1 MSKPVIPPGT
11 EHVWTPAEDVVVTG
25 PDITATAED
34 VITGLAL
41 HAIVR
46 NQDQE
51 AVAALATQL
60 ENMWEEFKA
69 GNTTASQLTDQLGN
83 FRNNDLQNLDEAV
96 VDNVTVQAM
105 EYAIITMLSESSQ

>member
-51 AVAALATQL
+51 AVTALATQL
-60 ENMWEEFKA
+60 ENIWEEFKA

>member
-25 PDITATAED
+25 PEETATAEE

-51 AVAALATQL
+51 AVTALATKL
-60 ENMWEEFKA
+60 ENIWTDYKA
-69 GNTTASQLTDQLGN
+69 GKFPTWSLTDQLGN

>member
-11 EHVWTPAEDVVVTG
+11 EHVWTPAEDVVVVG

-69 GNTTASQLTDQLGN
+69 GNTTASQLTDQLST
-83 FRNNDLQNLDEAV
+83 FRNVTLHGIAEDQ
-96 VDNVTVQAM
+96 VDAMTVQAM
-105 EYAIITMLSESSQ
+105 EYAIITMLTESSQ

>member
-25 PDITATAED
+25 PETTATAED

-69 GNTTASQLTDQLGN
+69 GNTTAGQLTEQLGN
-83 FRNNDLQNLDEAV
+83 FRNNDLQNVVEAD
-96 VDNVTVQAM
+96 VDSMTVQAM
-105 EYAIITMLSESSQ
+105 EYAIITMLSESTQ

>member
-11 EHVWTPAEDVVVTG
+11 EHVWTPAEDVVIVG
-25 PDITATAED
+25 PETTATAED

-51 AVAALATQL
+51 AVMALSTQL

-69 GNTTASQLTDQLGN
+69 GNTTAGQLTEQLGN
-83 FRNNDLQNLDEAV
+83 FRNNDLQNVIEED
-96 VDNVTVQAM
+96 VDSMTVQAM
-105 EYAIITMLSESSQ
+105 EFAIVTMLSESSQ

>member
-25 PDITATAED
+25 PETTATSED

-51 AVAALATQL
+51 AVQGLTTQL
-60 ENMWEEFKA
+60 ENMWEEYKA
-69 GNTTASQLTDQLGN
+69 GNTTAGQLTEQLGN
-83 FRNNDLQNLDEAV
+83 FRNNNLQNLEEAV
-96 VDNVTVQAM
+96 VDTMTVQAM
-105 EYAIITMLSESSQ
+105 EYAIVTMLSESSQ

>member
-51 AVAALATQL
+51 AVTALATKL
-60 ENMWEEFKA
+60 ENIWEEFKA

>member
-25 PDITATAED
+25 PEVTATAED

-69 GNTTASQLTDQLGN
+69 GNTTASQLTEQLGN
-83 FRNNDLQNLDEAV
+83 FRNNDLQNLDGAV

>member
-51 AVAALATQL
+51 AVTALATKL
-60 ENMWEEFKA
+60 ENIWEEFKA
-69 GNTTASQLTDQLGN
+69 GNTTASQLTEQLGN

-96 VDNVTVQAM
+96 VDTMTVQAM
-105 EYAIITMLSESSQ
+105 EFAIITMLSESSQ